1 MKSSEIIKLLS
12 EKEVTQTDIADSLDP
27 PVRQPA
33 VNQVIHKRQTS
44 RRIQDRICEVIGVS
58 REIVWLSDN

>member
-1 MKSSEIIKLLS
+1 MKSSKIIELLE
-12 EKEVTQTDIADSLDP
+12 EKKVTQTDIADSLVP

-44 RRIQDRICEVIGVS
+44 RRIQDKICEIIGYPF
-58 REIVWLSDN
+58 EKVWLSDN